1 MSLDMSHAA
10 ASRTAPPPLGAGASL
25 AAFGLPALAL
35 WVATHWGISRLFE
48 TTGLPQLVCWFIAGG
63 AVMATLFVVALV
75 GARAEGHTGV
85 AALRAR
91 LRLGALG
98 AGDWRA
104 IALATLLILIATGGV
119 TLGLR
124 ALLPSFSPAPP
135 FLQVEPLQSGERWVL
150 LAWAPF
156 FFLNIVGEELLW
168 RGYLL
173 PRQERVWGPH
183 AWLVNGALWTL
194 FHVSFG
200 APMMVMLLPV
210 MLGLPYLVQRRGN
223 TWAGIVIHAA
233 VNGPGFIAVSLGLVP
248 T

>member
-1 MSLDMSHAA
+1 
-10 ASRTAPPPLGAGASL
+10 
-25 AAFGLPALAL
+25 
-35 WVATHWGISRLFE
+35 VATRWGIAALVE
-48 TTGLPQLVCWFIAGG
+48 ATGLPQLVCWFIAGG
-63 AVMATLFVVALV
+63 AVMVTLLVAALAAT
-75 GARAEGHTGV
+75 RAEGHAGV
-85 AALRAR
+85 TALRAR
-91 LRLGALG
+91 LRLGAPG
-98 AGDWRA
+98 RGDWRA
-104 IALATLLILIATGGV
+104 LALAALLIMAATGGV

-124 ALLPSFSPAPP
+124 ALLPSFSPVPP

-156 FFLNIVGEELLW
+156 FFFNIVGEELLW

-200 APMMVMLLPV
+200 TPMMVMLLPV
-210 MLGLPYLVQRRGN
+210 MLGLPWVVQRRGN
-223 TWAGIVIHAA
+223 TWVGILLHAA
-233 VNGPGFIAVSLGLVP
+233 INGPGFIAVSLGLVP